1 MLLYMHQICLKR
13 ERQTLPS
20 AGEVSGQLQVQTD
33 KTDLESISVMFT
45 EADICSPMARQLHSY
60 GYTLQKNRHMATDI
74 HKNVPRSI
82 CYSKKRKH
90 RRPHSHR
97 VQMSHSGRDAASSG
111 DHVHIG
117 GARGTWE
124 TFKPSS
130 QFGCKPKT
138 AHKKT
143 VL

>member
-1 MLLYMHQICLKR
+1 MLPYTHQICLKR
-13 ERQTLPS
+13 ERQTLS
-20 AGEVSGQLQVQTD
+20 SVGEVSGQLEVEPD
-33 KTDLESISVMFT
+33 RTDLETIWVMFT
-45 EADICSPMARQLHSY
+45 EADICSPMTQQLHSD
-60 GYTLQKNRHMATDI
+60 GYTLQKNTHTATDI

-82 CYSKKRKH
+82 CYSNKTKH
-90 RRPHSHR
+90 RRPHSHW
-97 VQMSHSGRDAASSG
+97 VQLSHSCGDAASSG
-111 DHVHIG
+111 GRVHIG

-124 TFKPSS
+124 RSKPAS

>member
-1 MLLYMHQICLKR
+1 MLLYTHQICLKR

-20 AGEVSGQLQVQTD
+20 VGEVSGQLQVETD
-33 KTDLESISVMFT
+33 RTDLESISVMFT
-45 EADICSPMARQLHSY
+45 EADICSPMTQQLHSY
-60 GYTLQKNRHMATDI
+60 GYTLQKNTHMATDI

-82 CYSKKRKH
+82 CYSKKTKH
-90 RRPHSHR
+90 RRPHSHW

-111 DHVHIG
+111 GRVHIG

-124 TFKPSS
+124 TSKPSS
-130 QFGCKPKT
+130 RFGCKPKT